1 MKFLTLIFVLGSAV
15 LHAES
20 TSVLAKVGDIEI
32 NFQEIREMI
41 AGLSADQQAA
51 LAGNPATLGEYV
63 RALIVQRLVLNQA
76 HAEKWDQ
83 EPSVISKLVRAR
95 EAALSESFLEKAAAI
110 ESGYPSDAEL
120 TSAYDA
126 AKSKLLI
133 PRSFHLAQI
142 YIANDKA
149 KLDATVAQ
157 LKTKDANFAAVASM
171 QSEEV
176 ASAEKGGEI
185 GWLTEEQIQPEL
197 REKLPKLSIGSISD
211 PIKLK
216 DGWHIV
222 KVLDVREAYTPTLD
236 QIRTE
241 FIARLRA
248 ERSQLNRQEYL
259 AKLLKENPV
268 AINEIEL
275 NKISK
280 KP

>member
-157 LKTKDANFAAVASM
+157 LCGCRQHAKRGSRQCRKRWRDRLAYRGANS
-171 QSEEV
+171 
-176 ASAEKGGEI
+176 
-185 GWLTEEQIQPEL
+185 T
-197 REKLPKLSIGSISD
+197 
-211 PIKLK
+211 
-216 DGWHIV
+216 
-222 KVLDVREAYTPTLD
+222 
-236 QIRTE
+236 
-241 FIARLRA
+241 
-248 ERSQLNRQEYL
+248 
-259 AKLLKENPV
+259 
-268 AINEIEL
+268 
-275 NKISK
+275 
-280 KP
+280 